1 MRCYKQEWPSD
12 VQGWPSCVAC
22 LNHVDGGDVAVVHHI
37 SEDEEEPDDE
47 TQDDMLQVE
56 LLMDIDDLNRP
67 VVYPAEW

>member
-1 MRCYKQEWPSD
+1 
-12 VQGWPSCVAC
+12 
-22 LNHVDGGDVAVVHHI
+22 VDGGDVAVVHHI